1 MAIGH
6 NSKNQSLVH
15 TNMHPFSHTIGF
27 NHECS
32 SSRCSPTNRSS
43 VKKSYQ
49 LFRNIGS
56 ALNNIFRCLKKGIAQ
71 NGTNWQRK
79 ISTKKLRTLVFM
91 RKNCQLWKR
100 PFLRLVFTSH
110 FGFPCQRT
118 EKGASD
124 RTVKRVVRPSR
135 KRAFY
140 HAILASFMHNFFFVF
155 FRTKKGGKG
164 ASAW

>member
-1 MAIGH
+1 
-6 NSKNQSLVH
+6 
-15 TNMHPFSHTIGF
+15 MHPFSHAIGF
-27 NHECS
+27 NHEYS

-79 ISTKKLRTLVFM
+79 ISTQKVTDLELVFM

-100 PFLRLVFTSH
+100 PFLRLVCTSH
-110 FGFPCQRT
+110 FGFSCQRT
-118 EKGASD
+118 EKRASD
-124 RTVKRVVRPSR
+124 RNVKRVVRLEKGFLSR
-135 KRAFY
+135 
-140 HAILASFMHNFFFVF
+140 HVGILYAQLLFR

>member
-1 MAIGH
+1 MAPTDKG
-6 NSKNQSLVH
+6 KSL
-15 TNMHPFSHTIGF
+15 P
-27 NHECS
+27 
-32 SSRCSPTNRSS
+32 
-43 VKKSYQ
+43 KSYGPRACIYAQ
-49 LFRNIGS
+49 KLS
-56 ALNNIFRCLKKGIAQ
+56 TLKKIF
-71 NGTNWQRK
+71 
-79 ISTKKLRTLVFM
+79 S
-91 RKNCQLWKR
+91 
-100 PFLRLVFTSH
+100 PSH

-164 ASAW
+164 AS